1 MPSEIRSFLGPGIIL
16 AVTTTRRL
24 AWTALV
30 WNLVVILL
38 GALVRAT
45 GSGAGCG
52 ASWPTC
58 EGVLVPQ
65 LEGATAIEFTH
76 RMASG
81 VALLLLA
88 WLIARVFR
96 TSRPGRPVRK
106 AAVLS
111 GVGIISESLIGAV
124 IVLFEWVEND
134 ASLARAISVPIHLV
148 NTLVLLA
155 GLTMVVYWVDR
166 DRIVR
171 LSRPGSRAV
180 FGFAAGMLLIAATGA
195 VTALADTL
203 FPAESVIEGI
213 TEDFSATSS
222 WLTRLRIVHP
232 VAAILIGIG
241 AARWVRSNAWD
252 LGGTAGM
259 AARTVVAVVFA
270 ELVVGVVNVWTL
282 TPIAVQLFH
291 LFLADVLWIAWVW
304 LGVDLLTDDAL
315 TDVLVE

>member
-1 MPSEIRSFLGPGIIL
+1 MIS
-16 AVTTTRRL
+16 TRRL

-30 WNLVVILL
+30 WNLIVILL

-58 EGVLVPQ
+58 EGVIVPE
-65 LEGATAIEFTH
+65 LEGATAVEFTH
-76 RMASG
+76 RAASG

-88 WLIARVFR
+88 WLIIRVFR
-96 TSRPGRPVRK
+96 TNAKGAPVRK

-124 IVLFEWVEND
+124 IVIFEWVEND

-148 NTLVLLA
+148 NTLILLA
-155 GLTMVVYWVDR
+155 GLTLVVYWVDR
-166 DRIVR
+166 NRIVR
-171 LSRPGSRAV
+171 TDRPVSRPI
-180 FGFAAGMLLIAATGA
+180 FGFAIGMLLIAATGA

-222 WLTRLRIVHP
+222 WLTRLRVLHP

-241 AARWVRSNAWD
+241 AARWVRANVWD
-252 LGGTAGM
+252 LEGSGGTA
-259 AARTVVAVVFA
+259 ARVVVGVVFA
-270 ELVVGVVNVWTL
+270 ELVVGVINVATL
-282 TPIAVQLFH
+282 TPIPIQLVH
-291 LFLADVLWIAWVW
+291 LLLADVLWIAWVW
-304 LGVDLLTDDAL
+304 LGVELLTDEARS
-315 TDVLVE
+315 DVLVE

>member
-1 MPSEIRSFLGPGIIL
+1 MI
-16 AVTTTRRL
+16 TTRRL

-58 EGVLVPQ
+58 DGVIIPEF
-65 LEGATAIEFTH
+65 EGATAVEFTH

-81 VALLLLA
+81 VALMLLA
-88 WLIARVFR
+88 WLVLRVFR
-96 TSRPGRPVRK
+96 TTSPGRPVRK

-124 IVLFEWVEND
+124 IVLYEWVEND
-134 ASLARAISVPIHLV
+134 ASLARAISVPVHLV

-155 GLTMVVYWVDR
+155 GLTLVVYWLDR
-166 DRIVR
+166 DRQVR
-171 LSRPGSRAV
+171 LDRPHARAI
-180 FGFAAGMLLIAATGA
+180 FGFGAGMLLIAATGA

-203 FPAESVIEGI
+203 FPSESVIEGI
-213 TEDFSATSS
+213 TEDFSATAS
-222 WLTRLRIVHP
+222 WFTRLRVLHP
-232 VAAILIGIG
+232 VFAILIGVS
-241 AARWVRSNAWD
+241 AARWVRSNVWD
-252 LGGTAGM
+252 VDGSGRT
-259 AARTVVAVVFA
+259 AARAVVAIVFV

-282 TPIAVQLFH
+282 TPIAIQLIH
-291 LFLADVLWIAWVW
+291 LLLADVLWIAWVW
-304 LGVDLLTDDAL
+304 LGAELLTDEARADAM
-315 TDVLVE
+315 VE